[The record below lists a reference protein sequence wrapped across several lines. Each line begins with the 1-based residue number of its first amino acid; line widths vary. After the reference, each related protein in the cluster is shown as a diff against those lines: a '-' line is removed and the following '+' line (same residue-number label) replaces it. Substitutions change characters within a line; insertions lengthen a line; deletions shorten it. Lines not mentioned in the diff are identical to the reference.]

1 MNNSGITSE
10 PISHLSITAILI
22 LNAVSTDSSSERR
35 SLKPSKRALN
45 PYFVKYTLLSSFA
58 DLTEVV
64 YSMEF
69 PPLLFSMPP
78 AVGPRSQFHILLFK
92 DISLLKVVLQQ
103 LIINNFLSSEVIRT
117 FKTGES
123 SLNLCNKRS
132 KTLLLIRIS
141 FSSSK
146 QPTRHRISSPG
157 SGVTKSLAAGN
168 KTLKASSFL
177 FFLSR

>member
-1 MNNSGITSE
+1 
-10 PISHLSITAILI
+10 
-22 LNAVSTDSSSERR
+22 
-35 SLKPSKRALN
+35 
-45 PYFVKYTLLSSFA
+45 
-58 DLTEVV
+58 
-64 YSMEF
+64 
-69 PPLLFSMPP
+69 MPP

-146 QPTRHRISSPG
+146 QPTRHRISRPG

-177 FFLSR
+177 FSCLDENRWFQFHLGSLPLPFLFYLLDEVQHSTTETF